1 MVRDISEAERWAV
14 EFRTCNEIINGIG
27 MEAYEL
33 TMQEEE
39 PVKKTIELIRK
50 RQGWIHE
57 DGAGVSS

>member
-1 MVRDISEAERWAV
+1 MGNRSEAAEKWAI
-14 EFRTCNEIINGIG
+14 EFYACNEIIRGIG

-39 PVKKTIELIRK
+39 PVKKTIELIRE

-57 DGAGVSS
+57 DGGGYSS